1 MIGWSGL
8 LEQMLVAMGP
18 IFNYKPIEMLE
29 KVENLF
35 TYEFERIS
43 HYDLMFYSEMT
54 QNMLA
59 HFKLKDEA
67 FQKQALCEKIVS
79 LEAKPTEETK
89 QEIQADLDFD
99 DDMLNSMLAKKSKK
113 AKKTTKEAPKKAT
126 VAAPKTAAKPEP
138 VEMDKAERNKQDRA
152 QILKFI
158 STLTATKVAHI
169 KACFDIIRYANR
181 SSISEH
187 LSYQDLTFQYLTR
200 PLLKLL
206 YLPATRFDSFFF
218 VQNIL
223 TENQTSPFFRIK
235 ASLLSGLL
243 AIAETKLTHKS
254 ISEI

>member
-1 MIGWSGL
+1 
-8 LEQMLVAMGP
+8 
-18 IFNYKPIEMLE
+18 
-29 KVENLF
+29 
-35 TYEFERIS
+35 
-43 HYDLMFYSEMT
+43 
-54 QNMLA
+54 
-59 HFKLKDEA
+59 
-67 FQKQALCEKIVS
+67 
-79 LEAKPTEETK
+79 
-89 QEIQADLDFD
+89 
-99 DDMLNSMLAKKSKK
+99 MLNSLLAKKSKK
-113 AKKTTKEAPKKAT
+113 AKKTTKEAPKKAA
-126 VAAPKTAAKPEP
+126 VAAPKTATKTAAKPEP

-158 STLTATKVAHI
+158 STLTATKVTHI
-169 KACFDIIRYANR
+169 KACFDIIRYSNR
-181 SSISEH
+181 SPIAEH
-187 LSYQDLTFQYLTR
+187 LSYQDLTFQHLTR